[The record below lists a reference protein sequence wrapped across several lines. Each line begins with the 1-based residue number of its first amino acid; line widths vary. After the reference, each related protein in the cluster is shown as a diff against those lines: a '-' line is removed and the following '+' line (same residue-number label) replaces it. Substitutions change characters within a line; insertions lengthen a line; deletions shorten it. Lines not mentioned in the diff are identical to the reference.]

1 MESSSSF
8 VKARHHIVFLAG
20 LFTALAIAF
29 TIETREYNQVMGN
42 LSFAPSEPIPFRE
55 SRVLT
60 DQEYQWAKTAWRYFE
75 NNYQDNTGL
84 VNSVDSYPSTTMWDT
99 ASYLMALISA
109 HRLNV
114 ISYDEFNLK
123 MEKVLVTLARLPL
136 VRDELPN
143 KAYNTQTLQMVDYTN
158 QPTNGTDGIGWSAI
172 DIGRI
177 LVPMNILIWQ
187 YPKFNKQVNSV
198 LQHWQVGE
206 MTKDGYLFGS
216 RPAASGAGLELVQE
230 GRIGYEEYASKA
242 LSLMG
247 RDVFNALKYADY
259 LKLITIDGIE
269 VPTDS
274 RDPAKYH
281 AHNYVVS
288 ESYILDSIEFGADSV
303 SRIFAFR
310 VYQAQEQRYKRS
322 GIITAVSEDNIDQ
335 APYFVYNTV
344 FSDGK
349 KWNTITDT
357 GEDASDFKTLSTKA
371 AFGWYAL
378 YDTPYADKLITGV
391 DSLYSDSKGWYSGLY
406 EKTGEANKAITANT
420 NGIVLESL
428 AYIQNGALLNVG
440 VANQL

>member
-1 MESSSSF
+1 MESTSSW

-20 LFTALAIAF
+20 LFTALVIAF
-29 TIETREYNQVMGN
+29 TIETREYNQVLGN
-42 LSFAPSEPIPFRE
+42 LSFTPSEPIPFRE
-55 SRVLT
+55 NRVLT
-60 DQEYQWAKTAWRYFE
+60 DEEYQWANIAWQYFE

-84 VNSVDSYPSTTMWDT
+84 VNSVDGYPSTTMWDT

-114 ISYDEFNLK
+114 IGFEEFSLK
-123 MEKVLVTLARLPL
+123 TEKALNSLARLPL

-143 KAYNTQTLQMVDYTN
+143 KAYNTQTLAMVDYDNT
-158 QPTNGTDGIGWSAI
+158 PVEGGIGWSAI

-187 YPKFNKQVNSV
+187 YPQFNRQVNAV
-198 LQHWQVGE
+198 LAHWQITA
-206 MTKDGYLFGS
+206 MTIDGYMYGS
-216 RPAASGAGLELVQE
+216 RLSASNTIELVQE

-259 LKLITIDGIE
+259 LKLININGVDI
-269 VPTDS
+269 PTDS

-288 ESYILDSIEFGADSV
+288 ESYILDSIEFGGDSISKV
-303 SRIFAFR
+303 FAYR
-310 VYQAQEQRYKRS
+310 VYKAQEARFKQQ
-322 GIITAVSEDNIDQ
+322 GILTAVSEDHIDQ

-349 KWNTITDT
+349 KWNSITDT
-357 GEDASDFKTLSTKA
+357 GEDASAYKTLSTKA
-371 AFGWYAL
+371 AFGWYSL
-378 YDTPYADKLITGV
+378 YDTPYATKLINGV
-391 DSLYSDSKGWYSGLY
+391 NQLNSDSEGWYSGLY
-406 EKTGEANKAITANT
+406 ESNGEINKTLTANT

-428 AYIQNGALLNVG
+428 AYIQSGSLLNIG
-440 VANQL
+440 VDAQQ